1 MNQMK
6 QTKACAFCAIYVTP
20 FKSCARHEFREK
32 LMKKQLFLFFA
43 TLLCGVCLFS
53 SCEKKVTTSGL
64 APNNI
69 SGKSIT
75 LSGASRTID
84 FTSNSSG
91 VIWVGNSGKADRVRN
106 VSYQKISEDEAKIS
120 FSWYESDKSKPY
132 ALDETW
138 EVTLTFATENTGVWG
153 GTCTSSS
160 WSYNKQ
166 NSNNKRSNYSG
177 KIFSVN

>member
-1 MNQMK
+1 
-6 QTKACAFCAIYVTP
+6 
-20 FKSCARHEFREK
+20 
-32 LMKKQLFLFFA
+32 MKKQLFVFFA
-43 TLLCGVCLFS
+43 LLCGACLLA
-53 SCEKKVTTSGL
+53 SCESATSSGF
-64 APNNI
+64 APNNV

-91 VIWVGNSGKADRVRN
+91 VIWVGNSGQADKVRN
-106 VSYQKISEDEAKIS
+106 VSYRKISANEAKIS
-120 FSWYESDKSKPY
+120 FSWYDTDKSKAY

-138 EVTLTFATENTGVWG
+138 EVTLTFATESTGVWG
-153 GTCTSSS
+153 GTCTYSS

-166 NSNNKRSNYSG
+166 KSNNDRKNYSG